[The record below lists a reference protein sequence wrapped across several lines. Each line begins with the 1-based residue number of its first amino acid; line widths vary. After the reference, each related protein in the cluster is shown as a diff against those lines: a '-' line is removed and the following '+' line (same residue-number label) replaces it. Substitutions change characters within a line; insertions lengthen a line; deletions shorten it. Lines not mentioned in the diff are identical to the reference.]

1 MARQPGAARVEELE
15 LGPLGGA
22 GGELLLPPAPAR
34 GGADPGAGLPVGTGA
49 GMAAEGGA
57 RPAPVKRL
65 AAARGSSADGGD
77 DSASRSFQSVALD
90 AEAAPAPAPAPAT
103 RAKSS
108 LSSELL
114 LVSRQM
120 RLQLLA
126 AGVYSFLSTSKNV
139 VFFPFIRTTI
149 ECVSSIPA
157 ANQHSG
163 EWSGSD
169 HCTDLSQVARDA
181 QFVKGLAEGLDQAA
195 HCLVLP
201 LLGHLLDVLGRRFGM
216 LLGMLGVLL
225 QCLCFA
231 WAASGSGSGPFTL
244 LVVGSVLQGLT
255 GVFMAAINASVRD
268 VQLRD
273 AAYRSARIA
282 DGLSENG
289 EEEEE
294 EEHEHELEE
303 ELSGAGGALALE
315 DRRAAT
321 AAGAGAGSGS
331 GTGASAGAGAA
342 GPGAAANHCDLAVPV
357 PSSRRAAGKGKPHDS
372 HAYGAIQVVQSLFS
386 AVGMFLMVGAV
397 VAHNMSSY
405 VGVWLGLS
413 GLCGVTLLV
422 LWLAFPETRR
432 QPAPFS
438 WRKASPS
445 IVLELFWAGGAKRW
459 VALSLFFA
467 LLSISSLTMLQ
478 AYTVS
483 QYHWTQ
489 TYSTVVFTSLSPIMV
504 SSMLAAFT
512 LIPRY
517 GPLAVLRGGL
527 AVLNCGML
535 ALCFSQTSEVFVF
548 VGMGFLFMS
557 LVALPAVMQVIT
569 ALSEDNE
576 VGELLGN
583 MGAVMLAAVAL
594 GNVLYG
600 TVFRQAQD
608 WPGLSFLIAFPIMLL
623 STYCAATARVHVE
636 PLIRL

>member
-1 MARQPGAARVEELE
+1 M
-15 LGPLGGA
+15 GGA
-22 GGELLLPPAPAR
+22 GGERLLPPPPPAQ
-34 GGADPGAGLPVGTGA
+34 GAAGAGAGA
-49 GMAAEGGA
+49 GERMAAESGA
-57 RPAPVKRL
+57 RAAPIKRV
-65 AAARGSSADGGD
+65 AATRSSGAESGD
-77 DSASRSFQSVALD
+77 DGALRSFQSVALD
-90 AEAAPAPAPAPAT
+90 TDASPAPAPAPTPAA
-103 RAKSS
+103 RAKAS
-108 LSSELL
+108 LGGELL
-114 LVSRQM
+114 QVSRQM

-244 LVVGSVLQGLT
+244 LVVGSVVQGLT

-282 DGLSENG
+282 DGLEED
-289 EEEEE
+289 EEEQQQQ
-294 EEHEHELEE
+294 HELED
-303 ELSGAGGALALE
+303 ELGEAGDAIALE
-315 DRRAAT
+315 DRRAVSVGA
-321 AAGAGAGSGS
+321 AAGAGI
-331 GTGASAGAGAA
+331 AGADHVG
-342 GPGAAANHCDLAVPV
+342 LPV
-357 PSSRRAAGKGKPHDS
+357 PPPRRTAGKETPHDS

-397 VAHNMSSY
+397 VARNLSSY
-405 VGVWLGLS
+405 VGVWLGLT
-413 GLCGVTLLV
+413 GLCGVTLVV
-422 LWLAFPETRR
+422 LWLSFPETRR

-445 IVLELFWAGGAKRW
+445 IVLELFWVGGAKRW

-517 GPLAVLRGGL
+517 GPLAVLKGGL
-527 AVLNCGML
+527 VVLNCGML

-548 VGMGFLFMS
+548 IGMGFLFMS

-600 TVFRQAQD
+600 TVFREAQS

-623 STYCAATARVHVE
+623 STICAATARAHVE
-636 PLIRL
+636 PLIRS